1 MCIGSEIATH
11 YPESVEIG
19 MEITQ
24 QEAWTAR
31 GSLPVRVPDFIAE
44 VVERVAF
51 EARTDKRVDKR
62 SGVSQR
68 MPITVLESVVSNAER
83 RAVERRECTV
93 VPRVSDIYAALPSIT
108 GKIELEYEGELI
120 GGQVIARELIRRAA
134 DATFQSRAGGSDTD
148 EIVMWFDTGNALEV
162 PDDAPSEPLAQAFED
177 VPTLLDLVHGVGLA
191 QQGDTEMT
199 VAACELVLEA
209 LVGRRKIS
217 RSDAGRYGRAQ
228 PPERRRPND
237 LFGGGGMT
245 A

>member
-1 MCIGSEIATH
+1 MPLRER
-11 YPESVEIG
+11 PD
-19 MEITQ
+19 
-24 QEAWTAR
+24 
-31 GSLPVRVPDFIAE
+31 PVPA
-44 VVERVAF
+44 
-51 EARTDKRVDKR
+51 
-62 SGVSQR
+62 
-68 MPITVLESVVSNAER
+68 
-83 RAVERRECTV
+83 
-93 VPRVSDIYAALPSIT
+93 
-108 GKIELEYEGELI
+108 EGEA
-120 GGQVIARELIRRAA
+120 VVAVR
-134 DATFQSRAGGSDTD
+134 SDTD

-237 LFGGGGMT
+237 LFGGVPLLAAAGQR
-245 A
+245 AQLRPIRPHQVA